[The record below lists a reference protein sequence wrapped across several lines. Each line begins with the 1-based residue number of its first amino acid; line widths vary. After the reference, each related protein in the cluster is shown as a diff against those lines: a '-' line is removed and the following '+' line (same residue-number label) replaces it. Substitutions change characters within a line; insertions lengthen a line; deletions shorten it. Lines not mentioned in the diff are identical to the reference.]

1 VTVAISIEGVPFKD
15 LDRARANAEAIRG
28 RVPSPIFDLLPT
40 LLAESPDPDS
50 AINLFERLSATA
62 DAELL
67 RSLTKNPFLVHY
79 GIVVFGHSQFLGE
92 TLLQN
97 PDLFQTFVRE
107 KKLDRTRSREE
118 FAESF
123 ARFRSRSFENDI
135 SLLLARFKRRE
146 YIRIMLRDILRTATL
161 AETTAEISALSDVL
175 IDQALAEAMV
185 AQQKRYGTP
194 QRPDE
199 SGRLTPV
206 PFTVLSMGKLGGNEL
221 NYSSDVDLLYVFG
234 EGEAPGDA
242 EISNRE
248 YFIRLAQLT
257 TEMLSRPTNEGAAFR
272 IDLRLRPQG
281 HEGEPAVSIKPA
293 LRYYAEVAH
302 DWELQALI
310 KVRHSAG
317 DQALAREF
325 IRGVQPRVY
334 AQQIN
339 FAAIETAF
347 KSLEKIGARRKRLAT
362 QARGID
368 VKLDRGGIRDIEFLV
383 QCLQRVYGGTEKWL
397 RSGGT
402 MFSLQKLHDK
412 RHLSGKDFHDL
423 SSAYEF
429 LRRVEHQLQLRRG
442 QQTHRVPTDDV
453 ERAIIA
459 RALDLGDRDLSAELE
474 NRMVAVQK
482 IYNRIIHSEESLAE
496 EDSAA
501 GEFHLRPLEMGAE
514 VSNDHVLRRLAD
526 DSPALYEIASRRDL
540 SARTRKN
547 LYRFLSAAF
556 TSSERYAAALR
567 SPRAVESSLRIFELS
582 DYLTDI
588 LVRYPEEIAALEE
601 LGSVNGSDDGQSLF
615 PKTTNP
621 ALLGTDD
628 PILPF
633 MRQSGESY
641 REKLAV
647 LRRHFRQITFRS
659 GVLDI
664 MSGRNVYL
672 SLFDMSGSAE
682 TAIHAAMAI
691 AQPPEGL
698 AIMALGRLGT
708 LEFDLASDV
717 DLLFVRP
724 DSADASA
731 ATAAAEQIIEVL
743 TAYTREGT
751 VFSVDTRLRPHGTQ
765 GELVTT
771 PAMLTDYFQREA
783 HAWEALTY
791 HKLRPIAGSEATTQL
806 VLQSLESVIHRFAG
820 DPDFIPAVREMRLK
834 LEKSDTDKYNF
845 KTGNGGYYDIDF
857 LAGAL
862 AIQQGW
868 ESSAMNIRDRLH
880 RLAAAGA
887 LDDGDC
893 ATLEY
898 SAELLRVVEHAVRL
912 HLGRSRKS
920 LPATEQGRHIVERLT
935 SKVLR
940 REFDGGLEAEL
951 ARVRDGLRQLFDRV
965 LP

>member
-1 VTVAISIEGVPFKD
+1 MTVAISIEGVPFND
-15 LDRARANAEAIRG
+15 LDRARANAEAIRA
-28 RVPSPIFDLLPT
+28 RVPAPIYELLPT

-67 RSLTKNPFLVHY
+67 RALVKNPFLVHY
-79 GIVVFGHSQFLGE
+79 AVVVFGHSQFLGE

-97 PDLFQTFVRE
+97 PDLFQAFVRE
-107 KKLDRTRSREE
+107 KRLDRTRSRDE

-135 SLLLARFKRRE
+135 SLLLARFRRRE
-146 YIRIMLRDILRTATL
+146 YVRIMLRDVLRTATL
-161 AETTAEISALSDVL
+161 AETTGEISALSDVL
-175 IDQALAEAMV
+175 IEQALAEATTNH
-185 AQQKRYGTP
+185 QKRYGTP
-194 QRPDE
+194 QHPDQQ
-199 SGRLTPV
+199 GRLVSV

-234 EGEAPGDA
+234 DGEAPADA

-248 YFIRLAQLT
+248 YFIRLAQSV
-257 TEMLSRPTNEGAAFR
+257 TEILSRPTNEGAVFR

-281 HEGEPAVSIKPA
+281 HEGEPAVSIKSA

-317 DQALAREF
+317 DQNLAREF
-325 IRGVQPRVY
+325 IRNVQPRVY
-334 AQQIN
+334 TQHVN

-347 KSLEKIGARRKRLAT
+347 KSLEKIGARRKKAAV
-362 QARGID
+362 QAGGID

-383 QCLQRVYGGTEKWL
+383 QCLQRVYGGSEKWL

-429 LRRVEHQLQLRRG
+429 LRRAEHHLQLRRG
-442 QQTHRVPTDDV
+442 QQTHRVPEDEA
-453 ERAIIA
+453 ERVVIA
-459 RALDLGDRDLSAELE
+459 RTLGLGELDLRSELE
-474 NRMVAVQK
+474 RRLAAVQR
-482 IYNRIIHSEESLAE
+482 IYQRIIHSEESLA
-496 EDSAA
+496 DDDAA
-501 GEFHLRPLEMGAE
+501 GGEFHLRPLELGNDL
-514 VSNDHVLRRLAD
+514 SNDHVLRRLAD
-526 DSPALYEIASRRDL
+526 DSPGLYEIASRRDL
-540 SARTRKN
+540 SSRTRRN
-547 LYRFLSAAF
+547 LYRFLTASF

-567 SPRAVESSLRIFELS
+567 SPRAVERALRVFDLS

-601 LGSVNGSDDGQSLF
+601 MAPTSSNGDEQELF

-621 ALLGTDD
+621 ALISTDD

-633 MRQSGESY
+633 MRGNSESY
-641 REKLAV
+641 QEKLAV
-647 LRRHFRQITFRS
+647 LRRHFRQTTFSS
-659 GVLDI
+659 GVLDV

-691 AQPPEGL
+691 ARPPEGF
-698 AIMALGRLGT
+698 AVMALGRLGT
-708 LEFDLASDV
+708 YEFDLASDV
-717 DLLFVRP
+717 DLLFVR
-724 DSADASA
+724 SDATDVRA
-731 ATAAAEQIIEVL
+731 ATVAAEQIIEVL
-743 TAYTREGT
+743 TAYTSEGT
-751 VFSVDTRLRPHGTQ
+751 VFSVDARLRPHGSQ

-771 PAMLTDYFQREA
+771 PSMLTDYFQREA

-791 HKLRPIAGSEATTQL
+791 HKLRPIAGADATTQL
-806 VLQSLESVIHRFAG
+806 VLQSLEAIIHRFAG
-820 DPDFIPAVREMRLK
+820 DPDFIPAVRDMRSK
-834 LEKSDTDKYNF
+834 LEKSDPDRSNF
-845 KTGNGGYYDIDF
+845 KTGTGGYYDIDF

-868 ESSAMNIRDRLH
+868 ESSAMNIRDRLR

-920 LPATEQGRHIVERLT
+920 LPATEQGKHIVERLT
-935 SKVLR
+935 SRVLR
-940 REFDGGLEAEL
+940 KKFEGGLEPEL
-951 ARVRDGLRQLFDRV
+951 HRVRESVRQVFERV
-965 LP
+965 LR